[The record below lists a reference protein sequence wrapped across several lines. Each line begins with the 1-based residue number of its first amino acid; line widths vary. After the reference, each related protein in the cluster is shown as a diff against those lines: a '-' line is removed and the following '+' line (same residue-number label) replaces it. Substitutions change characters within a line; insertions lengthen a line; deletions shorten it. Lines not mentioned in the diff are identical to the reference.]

1 MNENISNENSEVK
14 TYTENEQKVIA
25 HEVSKDCK
33 SKVKSVLLSYI
44 CTSEQNLNELEST
57 ANEILDEIFVNKQ
70 ITLKVYDMKLRDEV
84 LYEHGV
90 TVATLSILTALMF
103 NFTHD
108 IVTSVG
114 MGSFLHDI
122 GLEAIDIDY
131 TNKSLDDL
139 SIDELFEY
147 KKHTIH
153 GFSVVENE
161 TWMPVLA
168 KKIILQHHENVNG
181 TGYPFRQKNAMVPV
195 KIVSVC
201 DGFVDRI
208 CGIGYPVMKNDEAI
222 IDMQNNAGTI
232 YDRRVLDI
240 FLSFLSV
247 YPTGTKVV
255 TTDGDVAEVIGQ
267 NEYYT
272 DKPIIKLIKNSNG
285 KVFDRDYIVNLSDI
299 RSVSIERSI

>member
-1 MNENISNENSEVK
+1 MNENLSKDNKEIKS
-14 TYTENEQKVIA
+14 YTENEQIVIA
-25 HEVSKDCK
+25 HEINADCK
-33 SKVKSVLLSYI
+33 LKVKSVLSSYI
-44 CTSEQNLNELEST
+44 CTSEQNLNELQAT
-57 ANEILDEIFVNKQ
+57 ADEIIDDIFVNKE
-70 ITLKVYDMKLRDEV
+70 ITLKVYDMKLNDEV
-84 LYEHGV
+84 LYEHSV

-108 IVTSVG
+108 IITSVG

-131 TNKSLDDL
+131 TNKSLDYLD
-139 SIDELFEY
+139 INELFEY

-153 GFSVVENE
+153 GFATVENE

-168 KKIILQHHENVNG
+168 KKIVLQHHENVNG

-222 IDMQNNAGTI
+222 ADMQNNAGTV
-232 YDRRVLDI
+232 YDRKVLDI
-240 FLSFLSV
+240 FLSILAV
-247 YPTGTKVV
+247 YPTGTEVV
-255 TTDGDVAEVIGQ
+255 TTDGDIAKVVSQ

-272 DKPIIKLIKNSNG
+272 DKPIIKLIKNANG
-285 KVFDRDYIVNLSDI
+285 KMFDDNFIVDLSDI
-299 RSVSIERSI
+299 RSVVIERAL